1 MVCLAYNALHYVSI
15 VLRYSLK
22 PKRDKEM
29 SKLPKRVTLFFVN
42 QLLQESKPNTI
53 RFDSLTDITFEFKTE
68 HFFIEFNVYTNT
80 PINKKFKSDDVSFDL
95 FATVLKLKTTREPT
109 VSIHDVSG
117 NLLKSSQIPMT
128 ILKDMIKDM
137 PEENNQG
144 FRIFQ

>member
-53 RFDSLTDITFEFKTE
+53 RFDSLTDITFEFKSKD
-68 HFFIEFNVYTNT
+68 FFIEFSIQTNS
-80 PINKKFKSDDVSFDL
+80 PIVKKYKDDSIFDL

-109 VSIHDVSG
+109 ISILDVSG
-117 NLLKSSQIPMT
+117 TLLKSSQIPMT

-137 PEENNQG
+137 PEENNKG